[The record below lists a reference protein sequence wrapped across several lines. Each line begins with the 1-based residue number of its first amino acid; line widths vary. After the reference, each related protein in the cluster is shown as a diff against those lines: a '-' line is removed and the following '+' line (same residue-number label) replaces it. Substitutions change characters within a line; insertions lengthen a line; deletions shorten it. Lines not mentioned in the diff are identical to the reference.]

1 MCSEAVS
8 SSGAGVGPKLDV
20 GSGLDA
26 VAFDTDVASRYF
38 KGDLLP
44 SLPSRLDGR
53 TVLLP
58 FVTVGELATWPE
70 RLLWGRSRA
79 EELCRWVDSRRVL
92 VGDEAVARIWS
103 RITVSAQRAGRPAPV
118 NESWVAASCLS
129 YGLPLMTTN
138 TVDYR
143 FFVERHGLKLL

>member
-1 MCSEAVS
+1 MSSES
-8 SSGAGVGPKLDV
+8 RT
-20 GSGLDA
+20 GLDA
-26 VAFDTDVASRYF
+26 VALDTDAASRYF

-44 SLPSRLDGR
+44 SVPGKLAGR

-70 RLLWGRSRA
+70 RLLWGQSRA
-79 EELCRWVDSRRVL
+79 EELCRWTDSGRVL
-92 VGDEAVARIWS
+92 AGDEAVARIWG

-118 NESWVAASCLS
+118 NEAWVAASCLS
-129 YGLPLMTTN
+129 YGLPLMTAN